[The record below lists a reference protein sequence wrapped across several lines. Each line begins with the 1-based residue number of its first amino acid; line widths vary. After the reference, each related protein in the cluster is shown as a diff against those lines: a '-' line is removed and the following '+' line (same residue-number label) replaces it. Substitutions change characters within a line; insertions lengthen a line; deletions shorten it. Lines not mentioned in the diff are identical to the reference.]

1 MADEEKDDD
10 PLHFRFPKWFGPVLG
25 VGVMAIGGMI
35 ANNHNKSIE
44 QERDITY
51 ITKTLEDIRE
61 TMKRN
66 RGDIDKLQESN
77 DKVQKK
83 LLDGM
88 DELIA
93 REKAKG
99 RK

>member
-1 MADEEKDDD
+1 MADEEKEDD
-10 PLHFRFPKWFGPVLG
+10 PLRFRFPKWFGPVLG

-44 QERDITY
+44 QERDISY
-51 ITKTLEDIRE
+51 ISKAVDDIRDQI
-61 TMKRN
+61 KRN
-66 RGDIDKLQESN
+66 RADIDKLQESN
-77 DKVQKK
+77 ANVQKK

-93 REKAKG
+93 REKAKV